1 MEWRIAIVDDLK
13 MDRERLEKDVAKWYA
28 KQGMEAGIS
37 VYDSGAAML
46 AEFSKDRFHI
56 AFLDIRMDDMTGIE
70 LAEHLREEDTALLIC
85 FLTTSREYAFDAF
98 PIHPF
103 DYLIKPYK
111 EEQLNHVL
119 AEANRA
125 LSGSEPE
132 ITVKAGKAEVQVTY
146 SQIVSAFSQGH
157 NVLFRLTDGS
167 TVRGLK
173 TFGETEQLLTADE
186 RFLTCNRGVLV
197 NMDHVASMDGE
208 VFKMDEGSS
217 YPLRTKNRTELIR
230 QFSQYQIT
238 RMRRGR

>member
-13 MDRERLEKDVAKWYA
+13 MDRERLQKDVAKWYA
-28 KQGMEAGIS
+28 KQGTDVEIC

-46 AEFSKDRFHI
+46 SEFSKDKFRI

-132 ITVKAGKAEVQVTY
+132 IAVKIGKSEVKVAY
-146 SQIVSAFSQGH
+146 SQIVSAISQGH
-157 NVLFRLTDGS
+157 TVLFRLTDGS
-167 TVRGLK
+167 VARGLL
-173 TFGETEQLLTADE
+173 TFGETERILTADE
-186 RFLTCNRGVLV
+186 RFLLCNRGVLV

-208 VFKMDEGSS
+208 LFKMNEGSS
-217 YPLRTKNRTELIR
+217 FPLRTKNRPELIR